1 MSEHGRMHQACQW
14 CYRGVWGLLTPYFK
28 LPQSPPNLPTLE
40 GEQVEYLHPSEAYLR
55 YRKFAFWIMLFV
67 IDIALTIGWIAIF
80 FASPLIGILITPL
93 ALAIII
99 LPDILAYIAIHLNFD
114 TTWYVLSDRSMRLRR
129 GIWTMHET
137 TITFDNIQ
145 NIHVQQGPL
154 QRWFGF
160 SNLTVQTAGGGGGEA
175 QGGAMAGA
183 HVGVLEGLDNA
194 HEIRERIL
202 ARCGRQP
209 GAGLGD
215 ESALEL
221 RNDVLDGTW
230 NGDTSRIATSGH
242 IELLR
247 EIRDWTARLAQGGSR
262 LP

>member
-1 MSEHGRMHQACQW
+1 MSEQGRMHQACQW
-14 CYRGVWGLLTPYFK
+14 CYQGVWGLLTPYFK

-55 YRKFAFWIMLFV
+55 YRKFAFWVMLFL
-67 IDIALTIGWIAIF
+67 IDIALTVGWIVIF

-99 LPDILAYIAIHLNFD
+99 LPDILAYIGIHLNFD
-114 TTWYVLSDRSMRLRR
+114 TTWYVLSDRSMRIRR

-175 QGGAMAGA
+175 HGGAMAGA

-202 ARCGRQP
+202 ARCGRHP
-209 GAGLGD
+209 GTGLGD
-215 ESALEL
+215 ESTREL
-221 RNDVLDGTW
+221 HNQLLDEAMTRGA
-230 NGDTSRIATSGH
+230 NRITTAAH

-247 EIRDWTARLAQGGSR
+247 EIRDWTARLALGDSR
-262 LP
+262 VS